1 MWNPYIPYC
10 NMIFLYSYM
19 YFTIIDING
28 CFFSIVCLLKFFL
41 FLLIIYHNY
50 NNQFNGCRSIIKFLA
65 LVGLRVNTLFVFPSR
80 AIVLSLFYSILR
92 KRTFPNYT
100 YGWNFEKMELCHV
113 WKVEMRWHICSLC
126 NIQKL
131 ERKNCCN
138 FLKHCLCER

>member
-41 FLLIIYHNY
+41 IYISTYYSY
-50 NNQFNGCRSIIKFLA
+50 NNQFNGHRSIIKILA

-80 AIVLSLFYSILR
+80 VIVLSLFYQVSR
-92 KRTFPNYT
+92 KSTFPNYT
-100 YGWNFEKMELCHV
+100 YGWKFEKVELYHV

-131 ERKNCCN
+131 ERNFFCN
-138 FLKHCLCER
+138 FLKHCLCEM